1 MNEYSIVRL
10 GERAKKLYKKSCM
23 KLLLGAFLVIFYL
36 FAVGI
41 SAQEIYRW
49 VGENGSIHFTD
60 KFRSIPQKYR
70 HNVEKRIFRSAQK
83 ATHHLTAR
91 SQPVS
96 SAQKIVIPLTRNGN
110 LIIVDG
116 TVNGRDTIKFIL
128 DTGAELTLIP
138 RSLVQQLAISLDS
151 SIATPVTGIGGTI
164 IAPRVKIGSLKVGA
178 AEVRNLDVVIIE
190 NALLTGQGLLGG
202 NFLGKFRVDIDYTK
216 NQLILERK
224 VGTGE

>member
-1 MNEYSIVRL
+1 
-10 GERAKKLYKKSCM
+10 M
-23 KLLLGAFLVIFYL
+23 KLLLGAFLVTFCL

-49 VGENGSIHFTD
+49 VEENGSIHFTD
-60 KFRSIPQKYR
+60 NFRSIPQKYR
-70 HNVEKRIFRSAQK
+70 HKVEKRIFRSAQR
-83 ATHHLTAR
+83 ATHHLTAK

-96 SAQKIVIPLTRNGN
+96 STQKIVVPLTRNGN
-110 LIIVDG
+110 MVIVDG

-151 SIATPVTGIGGTI
+151 SIPTPVTGIGGTI
-164 IAPRVKIGSLKVGA
+164 IAPLVKIGSLKVGE
-178 AEVRNLDVVIIE
+178 AEVRNLDGLIIE
-190 NALLTGQGLLGG
+190 NALLNGQGLLGG
-202 NFLGKFRVDIDYTK
+202 NFLGKFRVDIDYAK

>member
-1 MNEYSIVRL
+1 
-10 GERAKKLYKKSCM
+10 M
-23 KLLLGAFLVIFYL
+23 KLPLGALLVSFCL
-36 FAVGI
+36 LAVGV

-49 VGENGSIHFTD
+49 VEENGSIHFTD
-60 KFRSIPQKYR
+60 NVRSIPQKYR
-70 HNVEKRIFRSAQK
+70 HKVEKRIFRSAQK

-91 SQPVS
+91 SQPES
-96 SAQKIVIPLTRNGN
+96 SAQKIVVPLTRNGN

-151 SIATPVTGIGGTI
+151 SIDTPVTGIGGTI
-164 IAPRVKIGSLKVGA
+164 IAQLTKIGSLKVGE

-202 NFLGKFRVDIDYTK
+202 DFLGQFRVGIDYTK

>member
-1 MNEYSIVRL
+1 
-10 GERAKKLYKKSCM
+10 
-23 KLLLGAFLVIFYL
+23 
-36 FAVGI
+36 
-41 SAQEIYRW
+41 
-49 VGENGSIHFTD
+49 
-60 KFRSIPQKYR
+60 
-70 HNVEKRIFRSAQK
+70 
-83 ATHHLTAR
+83 
-91 SQPVS
+91 
-96 SAQKIVIPLTRNGN
+96 

-151 SIATPVTGIGGTI
+151 SIDTPVTGIGGTI
-164 IAPRVKIGSLKVGA
+164 IAPLVKIGSLKVGE
-178 AEVRNLDVVIIE
+178 AEIRNLDGLIE

-202 NFLGKFRVDIDYTK
+202 NFLGKFRVEIDYTK

>member
-1 MNEYSIVRL
+1 
-10 GERAKKLYKKSCM
+10 M

-36 FAVGI
+36 FPAGI

-60 KFRSIPQKYR
+60 NFRSIPEKYR
-70 HNVEKRIFRSAQK
+70 NKVEQRIFRSAQK
-83 ATHHLTAR
+83 ATQHRADR

-96 SAQKIVIPLTRNGN
+96 STQKIIVPLTRKGN
-110 LIIVDG
+110 MVIVDG

-138 RSLVQQLAISLDS
+138 RSMVQQLAISLDS

-164 IAPRVKIGSLKVGA
+164 IAPLVKIGSLKVGE
-178 AEVRNLDVVIIE
+178 AEVRNIDGLIIE

-202 NFLGKFRVDIDYTK
+202 NFLGKFRVDIDYAK
-216 NQLILERK
+216 KQLILERK
-224 VGTGE
+224 VDTGE